1 MDKPPEQLL
10 PLSIN
15 IPNILTGIR
24 ILLTGATAVLLLS
37 LQTAEVWIAA
47 IVLLLASF
55 TDKLDGFLARKL
67 GQVTL
72 SGALFDLITD
82 LVMMSTILVLS
93 VIKGYFE
100 RTSGLIP
107 FNPFPFLGLV
117 LAIQLTLLVGVF
129 IFIFKRRTRPLN
141 FPAPTLVGK
150 ISSMILMLTI
160 FVAILSIGPA
170 ELLATL
176 MYLTIILILIG
187 AYSYL
192 RKGSYIFTQ

>member
-82 LVMMSTILVLS
+82 LVMMSTILVIS

-176 MYLTIILILIG
+176 MYLSIILILIG

-192 RKGSYIFTQ
+192 KKGSYIFTS